1 MDQILFNQYG
11 AAGTVSEVEKILG
24 YVFND
29 KELLVDALTHSSS
42 IPSPRNYQRL
52 EFVGDAVI
60 QLAVSNYLF
69 LQSPPLDPRNLTLL
83 RAANVSTEKL
93 ARVAVRRGFYK
104 FVRRN
109 SAALDDRIFRGIL
122 EPIVTLEH
130 LERQP
135 QPVTRLFD
143 LCQKQGKHVDIKY
156 WRSGT
161 KTVAS
166 IFVDGSFVVSD
177 SSDYKEIA
185 KLDACRKA
193 FDIVVS
199 ELPSTDSS
207 TLAAG
212 SSGYDGSTLT
222 IQDPKQKLNEMCIKK
237 KWPKPCYCIMIEEG
251 RPHEKIYVSAVEV
264 TTPDGMLYIPGDA
277 KSRVKDAET
286 SAATFML
293 HVLQHS
299 KIS

>member
-1 MDQILFNQYG
+1 MKAPKVLADIVESIAAAVYADVGFN
-11 AAGTVSEVEKILG
+11 
-24 YVFND
+24 
-29 KELLVDALTHSSS
+29 
-42 IPSPRNYQRL
+42 L
-52 EFVGDAVI
+52 E
-60 QLAVSNYLF
+60 
-69 LQSPPLDPRNLTLL
+69 TLW
-83 RAANVSTEKL
+83 K
-93 ARVAVRRGFYK
+93 
-104 FVRRN
+104 
-109 SAALDDRIFRGIL
+109 IFRGIL

-143 LCQKQGKHVDIKY
+143 LCQKQGKHIDIKY

-212 SSGYDGSTLT
+212 SSDYDGSTLT
-222 IQDPKQKLNEMCIKK
+222 IQDPKQKLNEMCIKQ